1 MQHSEG
7 KFTASDGLEIYHQV
21 WAADGTPKAAIL
33 IVHGLGEHS
42 SRYHNYTDY
51 FVPRGYTLY
60 GFDLRGHGRSGGPRG
75 HVERFDRFVDDVG
88 RMVALIR
95 EQLPHTPLF
104 LLGHSLGSLPTL
116 VYALRYPDGLAG
128 VITSGTALRDALEI
142 PGWKR
147 ALARMLSRVAPTV
160 KFDNGIQN
168 DYLTHD
174 TKAIEAYAHDPLV
187 HRIAT
192 PRLATEV
199 EAARQMLYASASEWK
214 LPLLM
219 LHGSDDRICLP
230 AGAQAFQAK
239 TPQTL
244 TAFRQY
250 DGLYHEIHNE
260 MGKESVFYDIENW
273 LADKVAGAISKSQPD
288 IDRNKGG

>member
-1 MQHSEG
+1 MRHNEG
-7 KFTASDGLEIYHQV
+7 KFTAGDGLEIYHQA
-21 WAADGTPKAAIL
+21 WAADGPPKAAIL

-51 FVPRGYTLY
+51 FVPRGYTLF

-88 RMVALIR
+88 HMVALIR
-95 EQLPHTPLF
+95 EQLSATPLF

-128 VITSGTALRDALEI
+128 IITSGTALRDGLEI
-142 PGWKR
+142 PNWKR
-147 ALARMLSRVAPTV
+147 ALARILSRVAPTV
-160 KFDNGIQN
+160 KFDNGIRTE
-168 DYLTHD
+168 YLSHD
-174 TKAIEAYAHDPLV
+174 TQAVETYAHDPLV
-187 HRIAT
+187 HHVGT
-192 PRLATEV
+192 PRLATEA
-199 EAARQMLYASASEWK
+199 EAIRQMLYTRASEWK

-219 LHGSDDRICLP
+219 LHGGDDHICLP

-239 TPQTL
+239 TPQNL
-244 TAFRQY
+244 TALRQY

-260 MGKESVFYDIENW
+260 IGKESVFRDIENW
-273 LADKVAGAISKSQPD
+273 LADQTAVAISKSQPEQ
-288 IDRNKGG
+288 R